1 MRSLITLLLLPTFI
15 FAQNDNWEI
24 KYEHQ
29 KVFIE
34 NLGQFSLE
42 EKTGQNTDIEFVFP
56 EQNQSTYFTKSGV
69 VFEFTKKSKVKKTQE
84 EKNERTKRKQ
94 KAFTFEE
101 FNAFERV
108 GHRLVFEKDYLYTT
122 WVGSNPNVQI
132 ITEDKTD
139 FHYSYTF
146 DDESGNS
153 VSKNNVASYRQITYK
168 NLYPNIDVIYVIHP
182 QTGIKYSAIIH
193 PGGNIDDL
201 KLEYSKKPTLNQD
214 GSITTQSMFGDIV
227 DHAPSTFFE
236 NNSKNG
242 IESKYSLNGNII
254 SFEVANY
261 DVTKTIVI
269 DPWTQTP
276 AFATNWDCIW
286 ECEQDAAGNV
296 YIIGGVMPMRLIK
309 YDAAGALQWTY
320 NTPYDTTSWLGTF
333 ATDDLGNSY
342 VTLGSTAAIQMVN
355 TAGAVVWNN
364 PNPGGLFAST
374 EFWNISFNCD
384 QTKLVI
390 GGTGNT
396 LPPLPYIY
404 DVDMATGNVLASVQV
419 TGGAL
424 IPTQEVRS
432 ITACDNSRY
441 YWLSHD
447 SIGYIHQ
454 NIGTT
459 CPTGSNAFKADNGYG
474 LGYKCEDW
482 RVNNAGIM
490 AIASYGN
497 YIFTHRGNEIHK
509 RDFNTAAIVA
519 TAAIPGG
526 QWSTGF
532 GGNNVENSGI
542 AIDDCGN
549 IYVGAKNGVVK
560 FDQNLNQLATYP
572 TSFVVYDVE
581 VSTGGDIIAAGSTGD
596 QNSASRSG
604 SVQSF
609 AASACAP
616 LATTCCDATI
626 CQPNAICDTDPAF
639 NLSPSVGGGTFSGTG
654 ITNPSAGTF
663 DPFVSGPGTFTIY
676 YTQPCGTDSTIVQV
690 NTCATLTVCIETNG
704 DLTVSGGTGPY
715 TWEEGLS
722 TVGCVAGFAN
732 CAGLFSF
739 TDPGPPTLTWS
750 GIGAGSTITPG
761 ASDSIQ
767 VTDNFGNVFTTF
779 NASGLLPCTTL
790 PCDLVASGVAID
802 ETCDGANDGQIDI
815 TITGT
820 DVYDITIGATNHYSG
835 VGAGTYN
842 ISGQADGSYTVTIT
856 STTDPTCT
864 EDVIVTINAGPA
876 IADPTISPAGPFC
889 EGDAATNLIAA
900 TGGGLWSG
908 TGITDVNLGT
918 FDPTTATAGT
928 WTITYTIAGACGG
941 TDTEDMVVNAIQDA
955 TFNYAAG
962 SYCLTDPDPTPTI
975 TGIGGGTFS
984 IDNGGTIN
992 PTTGEIDIAGSGA
1005 NSYIVTYVSPGPC
1018 PGTETFNVILT
1029 STTDPTI
1036 SAAGPFCEG
1045 DLAVNLVA
1053 ASGGGLWSGTGI
1065 TDVNLGTFDPTTAT
1079 AGTWTITYTIA
1090 GSCGGTDTEDIV
1102 VNAIQSATFNYAAGS
1117 YCLTDPNPTPTIT
1130 GIGGG
1135 TFSIDNGGTIN
1146 ATTGEID
1153 IATSG
1158 ANNYVVTYI
1167 SPGPCPGTET
1177 FNVTLTTGADATIT
1191 PVTPVCSSDAAF
1203 NFVAVDLG
1211 GVWSGTGIT
1220 DATNGT
1226 FDPAVAG
1233 PGTYTITYGIIGSC
1247 GDTNT
1252 TSITVSASDDPTFT
1266 YVTGG
1271 AYCLSDPD
1279 PTAAISGTTGGTFSI
1294 DNSGSINAS
1303 TGQVDL
1309 GTSGT
1314 GPFVVTYV
1322 TAGTCPDSMTFNITI
1337 SAAFDATVS
1346 APGPFC
1352 SNDAPSNL
1360 SAVDPGGTWSGTG
1373 ITDPVNGTFDP
1384 ATSGAGTFNIMY
1396 GIAGSCGDTSTISIV
1411 VNAADDAAFTYA
1423 SSTFCSTDPNPL
1435 PIITG
1440 TIGGVFTISGG
1451 ASINAGTGEV
1461 NLGASGTGSYTVTY
1475 TTTGVCPDV
1484 QTFAITVTTCSSPTV
1499 TVSASDNLI
1508 CEGDCITFTEIST
1521 GSPTTWQWTFPGGTP
1536 ASSTNQNP
1544 GTICFD
1550 TPGIHVI
1557 EVIATNAFGAD
1568 TSTIVVTVNA
1578 TPTVSAGPDQ
1588 NIIIGETAVLTA
1600 IGSVGTYTWF
1610 DPATLSCATCISTNA
1625 TPPVTTGYLVT
1636 LVDSAGCIATDSV
1649 TVHVTYVEEVGVPN
1663 AFSPNGDGV
1672 NDILYVDGAGFAS
1685 IEFKIYNRYGQLVF
1699 QTTDQSIGWDGTF
1712 NGKRLNPGTFAY
1724 FLDYT
1729 FQGSDGG
1736 VQSGNITLIK

>member
-1 MRSLITLLLLPTFI
+1 MRFLTALLILPTFV

-34 NLGQFSLE
+34 NIGQFSLK
-42 EKTGQNTDIEFVFP
+42 EKPDQNTAVEFVFP

-69 VFEFTKKSKVKKTQE
+69 VFEFTKKSKVKKSQE
-84 EKNERTKRKQ
+84 EKNERTQRKH
-94 KAFTFEE
+94 KAFTFDE

-108 GHRLVFEKDYLYTT
+108 GHRLVFEKDFLYTT
-122 WVGSNPNVQI
+122 WVGANPNVEI
-132 ITEDKTD
+132 ITEDKSD
-139 FHYSYTF
+139 FHFSYTF
-146 DDESGNS
+146 DNKDGQS
-153 VSKNNVASYRQITYK
+153 VSKNNVSSYRQITYK
-168 NLYPNIDVIYVIHP
+168 NLYPNIDVVYTIHP
-182 QTGIKYSAIIH
+182 KTGIKYSAIIH

-201 KLEYSKKPTLNQD
+201 KLAYSKKPTLHND
-214 GSITTQSMFGDIV
+214 GTITTESMFGDIL

-236 NNSKNG
+236 KNEKRG
-242 IESKYSLNGNII
+242 IESSYQLNGNVI
-254 SFEVANY
+254 SFHVANY

-276 AFATNWDCIW
+276 TFATNWDCIW

-296 YIIGGVMPMRLIK
+296 YIIGGVMPMQLIK
-309 YDAAGALQWTY
+309 YNAAGALQWTY

-333 ATDDLGNSY
+333 ATDDVGNSY

-364 PNPGGLFAST
+364 PSPGGLFAST

-404 DVDMATGNVLASVQV
+404 DVDMASGNITASVQV
-419 TGGAL
+419 TSGAL
-424 IPTQEVRS
+424 IPTQEVRA

-454 NIGTT
+454 NIGSS
-459 CPTGSNAFKADNGYG
+459 CPTGSNAFKTDNGYG

-482 RVNNAGIM
+482 RVNNSGIM

-497 YIFTHRGNEIHK
+497 YVFTHRGDEIHK
-509 RDFNTAAIVA
+509 RDFNNAAIAA

-572 TSFVVYDVE
+572 TAFVVYDVE
-581 VSTGGDIIAAGSTGD
+581 VSIGGDIIAAGSTGD
-596 QNSASRSG
+596 QNTASRTG
-604 SVQSF
+604 SIQSF

-616 LATTCCDATI
+616 LATTCCDATV
-626 CQPNAICDTDPAF
+626 CQPNAVCDTDPAF
-639 NLSPSVGGGTFSGTG
+639 NLSPAVGGGTFSGTG

-663 DPFVSGPGTFTIY
+663 DPSVSGPGTFTIY
-676 YTQPCGTDSTIVQV
+676 YTQPCGVDSAIVQV
-690 NTCATLTVCIETNG
+690 NTCATLTVCLETNG

-715 TWEEGLS
+715 TWEEGL
-722 TVGCVAGFAN
+722 TTTGCIAGFAN

-750 GIGAGSTITPG
+750 GIGTGTTITPG

-767 VTDNFGNVFTTF
+767 VTDSFGNVFTTL
-779 NASGLLPCTTL
+779 NASGLALCTTI
-790 PCDLVASGVAID
+790 PCDLVASGIAID
-802 ETCDGANDGQIDI
+802 ETCDAADDGQIDI

-820 DVYDITIGATNHYSG
+820 DLYDITIGASTLFSG

-842 ISGQADGSYTVTIT
+842 INGQSDGTYTVTVT
-856 STTDPTCT
+856 SITDPTCT

-876 IADPTISPAGPFC
+876 IQDPTISTEVPFC
-889 EGDAATNLIAA
+889 EGDAAINL
-900 TGGGLWSG
+900 T
-908 TGITDVNLGT
+908 
-918 FDPTTATAGT
+918 
-928 WTITYTIAGACGG
+928 
-941 TDTEDMVVNAIQDA
+941 
-955 TFNYAAG
+955 
-962 SYCLTDPDPTPTI
+962 
-975 TGIGGGTFS
+975 
-984 IDNGGTIN
+984 
-992 PTTGEIDIAGSGA
+992 
-1005 NSYIVTYVSPGPC
+1005 
-1018 PGTETFNVILT
+1018 
-1029 STTDPTI
+1029 
-1036 SAAGPFCEG
+1036 
-1045 DLAVNLVA
+1045 A

-1090 GSCGGTDTEDIV
+1090 GPCGGTDTEDMV
-1102 VNAIQSATFNYAAGS
+1102 VNAIQAATFSYASGS
-1117 YCLTDPNPTPTIT
+1117 YCLTDPNPIPTLT

-1135 TFSIDNGGTIN
+1135 TYSIDNAGTIN

-1153 IATSG
+1153 IAASG
-1158 ANNYVVTYI
+1158 ANNYVITYI

-1177 FNVTLTTGADATIT
+1177 FNVTLTSGADATIT
-1191 PVTPVCSSDAAF
+1191 AVTPVCSGDAPF

-1211 GVWSGTGIT
+1211 GTWSGTGIT
-1220 DATNGT
+1220 DPANGT
-1226 FDPAVAG
+1226 FDPATAG
-1233 PGTYTITYGIIGSC
+1233 PGTYTITYGITGSC

-1252 TSITVSASDDPTFT
+1252 TLITVSGSDDPTFT
-1266 YVTGG
+1266 FIGG
-1271 AYCLSDPD
+1271 AAYCLADPD
-1279 PTAAISGTTGGTFSI
+1279 PLATISGTVGGTFTI

-1309 GTSGT
+1309 GTSGV
-1314 GPFVVTYV
+1314 GPFIVTYV

-1337 SAAFDATVS
+1337 SAAFDATITS
-1346 APGPFC
+1346 TGTFC
-1352 SNDAPSNL
+1352 SNDAPGNL
-1360 SAVDPGGTWSGTG
+1360 SAVDLGGTWSGSG

-1384 ATSGAGTFNIMY
+1384 SAAGIGTFIITY
-1396 GIAGSCGDTSTISIV
+1396 GIAGSCGDTSTVSLT
-1411 VNAADDAAFTYA
+1411 VNAADDASFSYA
-1423 SSTFCSTDPNPL
+1423 ATTFCSTDPNPL
-1435 PIITG
+1435 PTISG
-1440 TIGGVFTISGG
+1440 TSGGIFTITGG
-1451 ASINAGTGEV
+1451 ASINASTGEI
-1461 NLGASGTGSYTVTY
+1461 NLGTSGAGSYTVTY
-1475 TTTGVCPDV
+1475 ATTGPCPDS
-1484 QTFAITVTTCSSPTV
+1484 QTFGVTVTTCTSPTV

-1508 CEGDCITFTEIST
+1508 CEGDCISFTEIST
-1521 GSPTTWQWTFPGGTP
+1521 GSPTTWLWTFPGGTP
-1536 ASSTNQNP
+1536 ASSINQNP

-1550 TPGIHVI
+1550 TPGIHLV
-1557 EVIATNAFGAD
+1557 EVIASNSFGAD
-1568 TSTIVVTVNA
+1568 TTTVSVTVNA
-1578 TPTVSAGPDQ
+1578 TPIVSAGADQ

-1600 IGSVGTYTWF
+1600 TGSGGTYSWF
-1610 DPATLSCATCISTNA
+1610 DPTTLSCAVCISTNA
-1625 TPPVTTGYLVT
+1625 TPPVTTGYVVT

-1649 TVHVTYVEEVGVPN
+1649 TVNVTYVEEVGVPN

-1672 NDILYVDGAGFAS
+1672 NDILYIDGAGFAT

-1729 FQGSDGG
+1729 FIGSDGG
-1736 VQSGNITLIK
+1736 LQSGNITLIK